1 MKEITLKLKDTTVER
16 LSNTGFTVRIAFT
29 VKPGTY
35 LVRSVVRGS
44 EGEQLTARNTTT
56 VIPN

>member
-1 MKEITLKLKDTTVER
+1 VER
-16 LSNTGFTVRIAFT
+16 LGATGLTIKIAFT

-44 EGEQLTARNTTT
+44 EGEQMTAKNMTT
-56 VIPN
+56 VIPD